1 MEEQQEKS
9 LDTVEE
15 ISTTSSPPVESSG
28 SSELRRLR
36 NRIIAGLFVILP
48 LYITWVVVKWLYELL
63 YDYAMGPIAYGL
75 REVLFQGEKGY
86 YLEVVSGVL
95 AFFVVLAILMIAGVF
110 AKSRLL
116 RFTNWLL
123 NKVPG
128 VNMVYRVVSNVFEAI
143 SASQNTQDFKRVVL
157 VSFPHPGMKVPAFV
171 TSECTDEK
179 TGNTILCIYVPTT
192 PVPTSG
198 YMLLVPEED
207 VIPLD
212 WGLEETL
219 QAIVSGGIT
228 VPKKVAWHQA
238 A

>member
-1 MEEQQEKS
+1 MEEQPNNT
-9 LDTVEE
+9 TV
-15 ISTTSSPPVESSG
+15 TTENSAASSQHDSG
-28 SSELRRLR
+28 GTGDLRRLR
-36 NRIIAGLFVILP
+36 NRVIAGLFVILP
-48 LYITWVVVKWLYELL
+48 LYITYEIVRWLYELL
-63 YDYAMGPIAYGL
+63 YGYAMGPIAYGL
-75 REVLFQGEKGY
+75 RSVLFQGEKGY
-86 YLEVVSGVL
+86 YLEFVSGLL
-95 AFFVVLAILMIAGVF
+95 ALFVVLAILMVAGVF

-116 RFTNWLL
+116 RFTDWLL

-143 SASQNTQDFKRVVL
+143 SASQSTQDFKRVVL

-171 TSECTDEK
+171 TSECIDET
-179 TGNTILCIYVPTT
+179 TGKTILCIYVPTT

-207 VIPLD
+207 VVPLD

-228 VPKKVAWHQA
+228 VPKTVNWQRA